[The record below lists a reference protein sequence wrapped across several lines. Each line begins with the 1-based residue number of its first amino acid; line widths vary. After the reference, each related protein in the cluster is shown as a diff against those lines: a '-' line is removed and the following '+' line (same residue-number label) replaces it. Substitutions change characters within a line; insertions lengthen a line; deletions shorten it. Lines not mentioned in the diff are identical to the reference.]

1 MLRFLSISRLAII
14 DALSVE
20 FAPGFNVLTGETGAG
35 KSIVV
40 GAIDLLLGGR
50 ASSELVRAGADM
62 ASVQA
67 ILEVADNKE
76 LILRREVSAS
86 GRSRAFVDDAL
97 VSATS
102 LRELTG
108 PLVDL
113 HGQHDHQQLLD
124 PAEHLRVLD
133 ALARADDDVVEVE
146 RAWGLLA
153 RAREAVEA
161 LSMGQREREARLE
174 VARFQLAEI
183 ERVAPEAGED
193 DTLAVERHVLA
204 NAERLQRL
212 VAEAYG
218 ELYDNDGAV
227 LSRLAQVWRRLD
239 EANALDPHLDLGE
252 TRRLVQPVL
261 EDAAIS
267 LRAYLGRLEASP
279 DRLQQVED
287 RLAAIERLKRR
298 HGPTLDDVLARA
310 AELRH
315 TLATLDASSERI
327 EELRAN
333 LTTAEQR
340 YREAA
345 RRLSRA
351 RADAA
356 RRLPPL
362 LERELAELAMER
374 TRCSFP
380 LESDLEQPDRWTARG
395 VDRGELFISANAGEA
410 PRPLARIAS
419 GGELSRVM
427 LALKTLASTDAV
439 GKTLVFDEVDA
450 GISGRVADSVGRR
463 LRELGERFQVICIT
477 HLPQVAAHATAHFH
491 VSKRPAD
498 GRTIAE
504 MTRLD
509 GPARVEE
516 LARLLAGRD
525 VTESARATARDM
537 LDAAARPGSS
547 SHAGESESKIKAK
560 GESESRRAGAKERRG
575 A

>member
-20 FAPGFNVLTGETGAG
+20 FAPGFNVVTGETGAG

-50 ASSELVRAGADM
+50 ASSELVRAGADL

-67 ILEVADNKE
+67 VLETIDNKE
-76 LILRREVSAS
+76 LIIRREVSAS
-86 GRSRAFVDDAL
+86 GRSRAFVHDTL
-97 VSATS
+97 VSAAS

-133 ALARADDDVVEVE
+133 ALARAEAEVAE
-146 RAWGLLA
+146 VASAWEQLA

-193 DTLAVERHVLA
+193 DSLAVERQVLA

-212 VAEAYG
+212 VADAYN

-227 LSRLAQVWRRLD
+227 LSRLAHVWRRLD
-239 EANALDPHLDLGE
+239 EAAALDPHLDLGE
-252 TRRLVQPVL
+252 ARRLVQPVL

-298 HGPTLDDVLARA
+298 YGPTLDEVLARA
-310 AELRH
+310 AELRR
-315 TLATLDASSERI
+315 TLATLDASAERI
-327 EELRAN
+327 EELRAS
-333 LTTAEQR
+333 LMAAEQT

-345 RRLSRA
+345 RTLSLSRA
-351 RADAA
+351 EAA
-356 RRLPPL
+356 HRLPPL

-380 LESDLEQPDRWTARG
+380 LENDLGRPDRWTARG

-427 LALKTLASTDAV
+427 LALKTLVSTDAV

-463 LRELGERFQVICIT
+463 LRVLGERFQVICIT

-491 VSKRPAD
+491 VSKRLVD
-498 GRTIAE
+498 GRTLAE
-504 MTRLD
+504 MTQLD
-509 GPARVEE
+509 GPDRVEE

-525 VTESARATARDM
+525 VTQSARATARDM
-537 LDAAARPGSS
+537 LDTAAS
-547 SHAGESESKIKAK
+547 AGGPVGAGESKIKAK
-560 GESESRRAGAKERRG
+560 GESESRRVKAKERRG